1 MNIVILGAGQVG
13 SSLAELLANE
23 NHDVTVVDLDSLH
36 LQRLQ
41 DRLDIRTI
49 YGHASHPDVLA
60 QAGLEDAD
68 MLIAA
73 TQNDE
78 TNIVACQLAHIMHKT
93 GTKVAR
99 VRSRSYLDHPELFD
113 KNNEN
118 SIPIDLLIS
127 PESLVTDYILQLI
140 DYPGSLQV
148 IDFAEGKVRIV
159 AMLAYRDGLLV
170 NKQIRSLN
178 EHLPP
183 HIRTRIVA
191 IYRQGGV
198 VMPTGDTVIKAGDE
212 VFFLAEPKY
221 IPMIISELRHKKEHP
236 SRNIMIGGGGNIGF
250 SLAQALED
258 KYQVKLIDRNLQ
270 QARKVAEALDRT
282 IIIHGDVS
290 DKDLLLEENIDDI
303 DLFIAVTNS
312 DEANIISGMLA
323 KKLGVR
329 RVIALVNN
337 QSYVELIQL
346 NSIDVAISAD
356 SITTSNL
363 LHYMRQGH
371 TVKAA
376 TLRRGAAETMEVVAH
391 GSENTSAIIG
401 KAIGDIPWPNDI
413 TIGCIIR
420 NNEVIIAHRSLEIQ
434 AEDHVILFLTDPKSS
449 AEITNLFSAE
459 SKPGWFSRSQ

>member
-13 SSLAELLANE
+13 SSLAELLAYE
-23 NHDVTVVDLDSLH
+23 NHDVTVIDLDRLH

-49 YGHASHPDVLA
+49 CGHASHPDILLQADLA
-60 QAGLEDAD
+60 EAD
-68 MLIAA
+68 ILIAA

-78 TNIVACQLAHIMHKT
+78 TNILACQLAHIMHKT
-93 GTKVAR
+93 ATKIAR
-99 VRSRSYLDHPELFD
+99 VRSRSYLDHTKLFNKD
-113 KNNEN
+113 HGSD

-140 DYPGSLQV
+140 QYPGSLQV
-148 IDFAEGKVRIV
+148 IDFAEGKVRLV
-159 AMLAYRDGLLV
+159 AMRAYADGLLV
-170 NKQIRSLN
+170 NKEIRALK
-178 EHLPP
+178 EHLPN
-183 HIRTRIVA
+183 HITTRIVA
-191 IYRQGGV
+191 IYRRNEI
-198 VMPTGDTVIKAGDE
+198 VMPTGDVVIQAGDE
-212 VFFLAEPKY
+212 VFFLAEPQH
-221 IPMIISELRHKKEHP
+221 IPTIISELRQKKVDP

-250 SLAQALED
+250 SLAQALEKD
-258 KYQVKLIDRNLQ
+258 HQVKLIDRDIQ
-270 QARKVAEALDRT
+270 QARGVAEILDDT

-290 DKDLLLEENIDDI
+290 DKDLLLEENIDEI
-303 DLFIAVTNS
+303 DLFIAVTDS

-363 LHYMRQGH
+363 LHYMRQGD

-376 TLRRGAAETMEVVAH
+376 TLRRGAAEAMEVIAH
-391 GSENTSAIIG
+391 GSENSSAIIG
-401 KAIGDIPWPNDI
+401 KKIGDIQWPSDI

-420 NNEVIIAHRSLEIQ
+420 GDDVIVTHRNLIIE
-434 AEDHVILFLTDPKSS
+434 AEDHVILFLSDPSS
-449 AEITNLFSAE
+449 AADISKLFSPDIKK
-459 SKPGWFSRSQ
+459 SWP

>member
-13 SSLAELLANE
+13 SSLAEVLAHE
-23 NHDVTVVDLDSLH
+23 NHDVTVVDLDNLH

-49 YGHASHPDVLA
+49 CGHASHPNILS

-68 MLIAA
+68 MLIAV

-93 GTKVAR
+93 GTKIAR

-113 KNNEN
+113 KSNPDA
-118 SIPIDLLIS
+118 IPIDVLIS
-127 PESLVTDYILQLI
+127 PENLVTNYILQLI

-148 IDFAEGKVRIV
+148 IDFAQGKVRMV
-159 AMLAYRDGLLV
+159 AMRAYADGLLV
-170 NKQIRSLN
+170 NNQIRTLK
-178 EHLPP
+178 EHLPQ
-183 HIRTRIVA
+183 HVKTRIVA
-191 IYRQGGV
+191 IYRGGEI
-198 VMPTGDTVIKAGDE
+198 VMPTGDVVIHAGDE
-212 VFFLAEPKY
+212 VFFLAEPKH
-221 IPMIISELRHKKEHP
+221 ISAIVSELRQKKEKP
-236 SRNIMIGGGGNIGF
+236 SRNIMIAGGGNIGF
-250 SLAQALED
+250 SLAQALEGD
-258 KYQVKLIDRNLQ
+258 HQVKLIDHNIE
-270 QARKVAEALDRT
+270 QARHIAEVLDRT

-290 DKDLLLEENIDDI
+290 DKDLLLEENIDEI
-303 DLFIAVTNS
+303 DLFVAVTNN

-363 LHYMRQGH
+363 LPHMRHGD
-371 TVKAA
+371 TVQAA
-376 TLRRGAAETMEVVAH
+376 TLRRGTAEAIEVIAH
-391 GSENTSAIIG
+391 GSENSSAIIG
-401 KAIGDIPWPNDI
+401 QKIGDIPWPLDI

-420 NNEVIIAHRSLEIQ
+420 NDEVIIAHRDLEIE

-449 AEITNLFSAE
+449 AEISQLFSPE
-459 SKPGWFSRSQ
+459 VKQKSWF